1 MTKKIIGVG
10 AAVDDFT
17 GDYLR
22 QGGQKI
28 NDNFTE
34 LYSELGDGSRPHQ
47 AGAWKTWDAAV
58 DGFVLNPLFGE
69 SYHID
74 TQAGPVTVNLPLI
87 GSELGRA
94 IKLSD
99 IKGSWASNP
108 ITIEPDPLDSING
121 ATSTVIDENF
131 RLVELMSSETTDW
144 KFIEGMFHNK
154 ITIGA
159 TTLIKDVI
167 DIVDDSDASGLHTVA
182 EHTAS
187 SINVYLNG
195 VLLRY
200 DPDPLELG
208 PGGKSE
214 YGSSLSAPDTLTAIG
229 VMPLQ
234 IQLRPGI
241 YQADD
246 TLIIEIFSG
255 DISGARTSYT
265 RYSRLLVNAP
275 TVNEQELY
283 CSTVVA
289 DECQNVFLGVGGAN
303 LPDLQLIRPSN
314 FQVFYNGVLMTSEG
328 EAGYTPSGNNQY
340 RLFKSSPTE
349 PYDTISFT
357 APTIPPLFGTDVISF
372 VLFNNVIGTL
382 LSEEEIITIIDDI
395 AVGQSTLIL
404 NNTIQYN
411 NTIPDGAG
419 EINTKSDNVTN
430 IFSVQVT
437 IDSVQ
442 KMFEYLYP
450 VGTIYSSASNPANPV
465 DYFKFGTWV
474 KYGVGRTSFGHSN
487 TDTAFDECGEIG
499 GAYTTTI
506 DATNLP
512 EMAVTPDGTV
522 LTLDNSGTVDV
533 SGCLPDP
540 NAPIVYPASI
550 STGGQ
555 VVNDGSP
562 NTPISIVPPHIVE
575 YKWVRVA

>member
-1 MTKKIIGVG
+1 MTKKIIGIG

-34 LYSELGDGSRPHQ
+34 LYDELGDGSRPHQ
-47 AGAWKTWDAAV
+47 AGAWTNV
-58 DGFVLNPLFGE
+58 VSTGPGYVLNAEFGK

-74 TQAGPVTVNLPLI
+74 TQAGSVTVNLPLI

-99 IKGSWASNP
+99 IKGSWATNP

-121 ATSTVIDENF
+121 ATSEVISEDF
-131 RLVELMSSETTDW
+131 RLIELMSCDITDW
-144 KFIEGMFHNK
+144 KFREGMFHNR
-154 ITIGA
+154 ITIGS
-159 TTLIKDVI
+159 TTLSKDVI
-167 DIVDDSDASGLHTVA
+167 DIMGDDNASGLHPTA

-200 DPDPLELG
+200 DSAPLELG

-229 VMPLQ
+229 AVPLQ

-241 YQADD
+241 YKAGD
-246 TLIIEIFSG
+246 TLTIEIFSG

-265 RYSRLLVNAP
+265 RFSRKLVNAP
-275 TVNEQELY
+275 TVNQQELY
-283 CSTVVA
+283 CATVVG
-289 DECQNVFLGVGGAN
+289 DECQSVFLGVGGAN

-314 FQVFYNGVLMTSEG
+314 FQVFYNGVLMTAEG
-328 EAGYTPSGNNQY
+328 EAGYTPGGNNQY
-340 RLFKSSPTE
+340 RLFKSAPAE

-357 APTIPPLFGTDVISF
+357 APTNPPLFGTDIITF

-382 LSEEEIITIIDDI
+382 LSEEEIITIIDDTAI
-395 AVGQSTLIL
+395 SQSTLVL
-404 NNTIQYN
+404 NNIIAYN
-411 NTIPDGAG
+411 NIIPDDDG
-419 EINTKSDNVTN
+419 EINTKADNVTN
-430 IFSVQVT
+430 ISSIEVT
-437 IDSVQ
+437 IDNVRS
-442 KMFEYLYP
+442 MFEYLYP
-450 VGTIYSSASNPANPV
+450 VGTIYSSASNPSNPR

-474 KYGVGRTSFGHSN
+474 KYGVGKTSFGHSN
-487 TDTAFDECGEIG
+487 TNVDFDDAGVTGGSFSSTITA
-499 GAYTTTI
+499 A
-506 DATNLP
+506 NLP
-512 EMAVTPDGTV
+512 EMAVVPDGTV

-540 NAPIVYPASI
+540 SAPIVNPASI

-555 VVNDGSP
+555 VVNDSSP
-562 NTPISIVPPHIVE
+562 NTPISIVPPYIVE